1 MHNIMSKVELIPWDP
16 SNEAHFRRMQDQRVS
31 FGWFPPSP
39 SKDKEWHLEARKA
52 VYWITLSDEFVG
64 KEEALRKHTERHTAE
79 REPILDT
86 AKTIAL
92 VERTPTSK
100 SFIPIGH
107 VLLDRA
113 PPPVADCVDSPETT
127 IWLKSLYISWA
138 LQGSG
143 LGRQAV
149 FAIEEIASRKP
160 FNAAS
165 TALDTITKEFQGEE
179 WYLRA
184 YYDDLGNGRPKIVNE
199 DWYQRLGYRIVGKRH
214 DEIPD
219 EKTGGVKIIP
229 LLIMQKQLMIVDK
242 LVV

>member
-1 MHNIMSKVELIPWDP
+1 MSKVELVPWDP
-16 SNEAHFRRMQDQRVS
+16 LNEAHFRRMHDQRIS

-39 SKDKEWHLEARKA
+39 SKDKGWHVEGRKA
-52 VYWITLSDEFVG
+52 VYWITLPDAFVG
-64 KEEALRKHTERHTAE
+64 KEEALCKHTGRYPAE
-79 REPILDT
+79 RDPIFDT

-92 VERTPTSK
+92 MERTPSGK
-100 SFIPIGH
+100 SFIPVGH

-113 PPPVADCVDSPETT
+113 APPMAECIDSPKMT

-165 TALDTITKEFQGEE
+165 TALDTITKEFQREE
-179 WYLRA
+179 WYLRE
-184 YYDDLGNGRPKIVNE
+184 YYDDLGNERPRIVNE
-199 DWYQRLGYRIVGKRH
+199 DWYQRLGYSVVGKRH

-219 EKTGGVKIIP
+219 EKNGGVKVIP
-229 LLIMQKQLMIVDK
+229 LLIMQKHLMTADN
-242 LVV
+242 VVR